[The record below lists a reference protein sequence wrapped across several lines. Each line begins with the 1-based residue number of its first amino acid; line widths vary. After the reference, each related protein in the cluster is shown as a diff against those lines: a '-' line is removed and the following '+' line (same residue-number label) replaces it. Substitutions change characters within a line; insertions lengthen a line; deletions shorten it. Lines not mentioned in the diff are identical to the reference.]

1 MLSFFSKIKHIIRE
15 KLTHKNL
22 SIRANRYRVIVMD
35 SEIKNVDDDETDH
48 ETDHKTDHETDHE
61 TDNETENNRLINNT
75 THETVAPPPSPAK
88 MHTFFNTDI
97 EDTLLTTDYEL
108 QTLITTIKRANIDVT
123 KLILEPRYEEFLQN
137 IPEIS
142 DVFKIKLKLLYV
154 IIASNLYWK
163 MFEEKKEYRSS
174 KTKHVLGVFRY
185 NDYIIRIDDSPYS
198 FINEKDVINALTTKS
213 PGWSSSTSSVNNIV
227 LPFLVY
233 TNVKRDIKN
242 TICECRT
249 RPCDCTY
256 LDCADHHPKMNELT
270 HEGLS
275 YYNTLREN
283 AVSFSIQH
291 YVKNTEQL
299 YNWVKDNIG
308 SYIYNQFS
316 NIQYPFFVDLFLK
329 CALLLRNLHAVDVV
343 HGDIKPDNILICE
356 SNDFNLNHSKN
367 CKKFVV
373 YLIDFGLSGINND
386 GYGTGGTIP
395 YCHPEFKNIRDTN
408 RTTKYNWKK
417 QQLKHDVWSLGIIFI
432 TLYIYRDFYN
442 YYHKYPDYFF
452 TKDGYVSSLI
462 LDVVAD
468 SKLHD
473 LFTKILSQEGISINE
488 VCELLTSMQV

>member
-22 SIRANRYRVIVMD
+22 SIRAKRYRVIVMD
-35 SEIKNVDDDETDH
+35 SEIKNVDDDENDDENDRENDH
-48 ETDHKTDHETDHE
+48 ESNH
-61 TDNETENNRLINNT
+61 ETENDRLINTT
-75 THETVAPPPSPAK
+75 THETVAPPPSPTK

-97 EDTLLTTDYEL
+97 EDTLLKTDYEL

-123 KLILEPRYEEFLQN
+123 KLILEPRYEEFAQN

-142 DVFKIKLKLLYV
+142 DMFKIKLKLLYV

-163 MFEEKKEYRSS
+163 LFEEKKEYRSL

-198 FINEKDVINALTTKS
+198 FINERDVINALTTKS

-270 HEGLS
+270 HEGQS
-275 YYNTLREN
+275 YYNALREN
-283 AVSFSIQH
+283 ALSFSIQH

-299 YNWVKDNIG
+299 YHWVKDNIG

-316 NIQYPFFVDLFLK
+316 SIQYPFFVDLFLK

-395 YCHPEFKNIRDTN
+395 YCHPEFKNIRDTT

>member
-15 KLTHKNL
+15 KLAHKNL
-22 SIRANRYRVIVMD
+22 STRGKRYRVIVMD

-48 ETDHKTDHETDHE
+48 ETDHENETDHG
-61 TDNETENNRLINNT
+61 TENDRLINNT
-75 THETVAPPPSPAK
+75 PHETVAPPPSPTK
-88 MHTFFNTDI
+88 IHTFFNTDI

-108 QTLITTIKRANIDVT
+108 QTLITTIKRTNIDVT
-123 KLILEPRYEEFLQN
+123 KLILEPRYEEFVQN

-163 MFEEKKEYRSS
+163 LFEEKKEYRSS

-256 LDCADHHPKMNELT
+256 LDCADYHPKMNELT
-270 HEGLS
+270 HEGRS

-329 CALLLRNLHAVDVV
+329 CALLLRNLHAADVV

-356 SNDFNLNHSKN
+356 SNDFNLNHTKN